1 VCVCVSV
8 SVCMCVRVCIYIYV
22 YVYIYNDINRH
33 EIILQSIKMYCALI
47 HIRVNPVDESKIN
60 L

>member
-1 VCVCVSV
+1 VC
-8 SVCMCVRVCIYIYV
+8 VCIYIYV